1 MTFCTCA
8 IGGRDFYTDLFFIH
22 TQGEIFMT
30 ENQLQ
35 ENDTK
40 PSIHLNEDWLAVLI
54 AAFLILLSV
63 IGVLG
68 ENGLM
73 IRF

>member
-1 MTFCTCA
+1 
-8 IGGRDFYTDLFFIH
+8 
-22 TQGEIFMT
+22 MT
-30 ENQLQ
+30 ENSQAQ
-35 ENDTK
+35 KADKK
-40 PSIHLNEDWLAVLI
+40 PSNQISEDWLAVLI